1 MAPPQVEKYI
11 LDLFK
16 GSSSIKVKVVSDLA
30 IIEKEYPLFAA
41 VNRCASG
48 KLYFKIFSIF

>member
-1 MAPPQVEKYI
+1 MSPPQVEKYI

-16 GSSSIKVKVVSDLA
+16 SSSSSIKVEVISDLNT
-30 IIEKEYPLFAA
+30 IEKEYPLFAA

-48 KLYFKIFSIF
+48 THFFSQSQF